1 MNTKKLAAFFAEEQP
16 DFIVYLDFV
25 PGKSSPQRLL
35 AALHDHLEAMEA
47 FDRKL
52 ASCLSPGAKVVM
64 TLENAKEGSI
74 FLFIKTALESLD
86 DDALKQGEFKK
97 VVGAYLVKA
106 KAKALDYLNTRQGI
120 GGKHELQQLSSDLRG
135 LAEETKV
142 RQMAGY
148 RSFPPHELA
157 ESLAELAKSLEGIK
171 PGERIGMFSDQG
183 NVLFDKPM
191 PSIPPEAIMAIARE
205 RVLGNEVTLI
215 LMVRRPDFLGE
226 AQWEFR
232 HQKKKLLA
240 KIADQAWLDR
250 FHAGEISIAPGDA
263 LQCRVYEEY
272 TYADDGEV
280 VSEYR
285 VIRRVESV
293 IRHQSFSLVQDE

>member
-1 MNTKKLAAFFAEEQP
+1 MNTNKLAAFFAEEQP

-52 ASCLSPGAKVVM
+52 ASCLSPGAKVVL

-148 RSFPPHELA
+148 RSLPPHELA
-157 ESLAELAKSLEGIK
+157 ESLAELANPLENLN

-191 PSIPPEAIMAIARE
+191 PPVPPEAIMAIARE